1 MACLGIRT
9 VDPMSQLLDTILLF
23 SLPASGK
30 SEVRR
35 YLASLTPEQCRNDFH
50 MGPTLQL
57 DDYPYVHLMHRID
70 DELKANGLDYAYYLG
85 PNRPFRDNWTWAV
98 LIELLNE
105 DHANLMTG
113 NKTLVAS
120 AAQHLFDRLDAA
132 HAKVGLSEP
141 LGGIP
146 HRIRVRL
153 AEALEAECRTEL
165 DVLNRQN
172 AQDKAGRTLVIEA
185 ARGGANGSIFPLCP
199 PQGYDTA
206 FQTLSPAIL
215 EKASVLYVW
224 VDPSESRRKNIER
237 GRPDGQGS
245 ILHHSV
251 PREVMLGQ
259 YGCDDMAWL
268 MAQSDRPG
276 TIRVERVVAAGDRY
290 ETKVYHLPVARFDN
304 RGDLT
309 TFVREDQKLWKPTDV
324 KAIHTGL
331 KAAFD
336 QLAASKR

>member
-1 MACLGIRT
+1 MT
-9 VDPMSQLLDTILLF
+9 QLLDTILLF

-35 YLASLTPEQCRNDFH
+35 YLASLTPDQCRNDFH
-50 MGPTLQL
+50 LGPTLQL

-70 DELKANGLDYAYYLG
+70 DELKANGLDYVYYHG
-85 PNRPFRDNWTWAV
+85 PKRPFRDNWTWAV

-105 DHANLMTG
+105 DHANLEASRQTE
-113 NKTLVAS
+113 VAS

-132 HAKVGLSEP
+132 HARVGIPQP
-141 LGGIP
+141 LGEIP

-153 AEALEAECRTEL
+153 ANVLEAECRAEL
-165 DVLNRQN
+165 DALNRQN
-172 AQDKAGRTLVIEA
+172 ALDKAGHTLVIEA
-185 ARGGANGSIFPLCP
+185 ARGGTHGSAFPLCP
-199 PQGYDTA
+199 PHGYETA

-224 VDPSESRRKNIER
+224 VEPAESRRKNIER
-237 GRPDGQGS
+237 GRPDGPGS

-251 PREVMLGQ
+251 PMEVMLGQ

-276 TIRVERVVAAGDRY
+276 SIRVERTVQEGSRY
-290 ETKVYHLPVARFDN
+290 VTRAYHLPVARFDN
-304 RGDLT
+304 RIDLT
-309 TFVREDQKLWKPTDV
+309 TFVREDQKLWKPADIQ
-324 KAIHTGL
+324 AIHSGL
-331 KAAFD
+331 KQAFD
-336 QLAASKR
+336 QLAKK

>member
-1 MACLGIRT
+1 MACLTIRT
-9 VDPMSQLLDTILLF
+9 VDSMSQLLDTILLF

-35 YLASLTPEQCRNDFH
+35 YLASLTPDQCRNDFH

-70 DELKANGLDYAYYLG
+70 DELKANGLGYVYYHG
-85 PNRPFRDNWTWAV
+85 SNRPFLDSWTWAV

-105 DHANLMTG
+105 DHANLQASRQIE
-113 NKTLVAS
+113 VAS

-132 HAKVGLSEP
+132 HAKVGLSQP
-141 LGGIP
+141 LGDIP
-146 HRIRVRL
+146 HRVRVRL
-153 AEALEAECRTEL
+153 AEALETECRAEL
-165 DVLNRQN
+165 DALNRQN

-185 ARGGANGSIFPLCP
+185 ARGGANGSAFPLCP
-199 PQGYDTA
+199 PHGYDTA
-206 FQTLSPAIL
+206 FQTLAPAIL
-215 EKASVLYVW
+215 DKASVLYVW
-224 VDPSESRRKNIER
+224 VEPAESRRKNIER
-237 GRPDGQGS
+237 GRPNGQGS

-251 PREVMLGQ
+251 PMEVMLGQ

-276 TIRVERVVAAGDRY
+276 TIRVERLIQSGDRY

-304 RGDLT
+304 RNDLT
-309 TFVREDQKLWKPTDV
+309 TFVREDRKLWKPANV
-324 KAIHTGL
+324 QAIHGGL
-331 KAAFD
+331 KQAFD
-336 QLAASKR
+336 QLAKK

>member
-1 MACLGIRT
+1 MTSG
-9 VDPMSQLLDTILLF
+9 LLDTILLF

-35 YLASLTPEQCRNDFH
+35 YLASLTPDQCRGDFH

-70 DELKANGLDYAYYLG
+70 DELKANGLGYAYYHG
-85 PNRPFRDNWTWAV
+85 PSRPFLDNWTWAV

-105 DHANLMTG
+105 DYADLMAG
-113 NKTLVAS
+113 RQVVVAS
-120 AAQHLFDRLDAA
+120 AAQHLMDRLDAA
-132 HAKVGLSEP
+132 HAKVGLAQPMGE
-141 LGGIP
+141 LP
-146 HRIRVRL
+146 HRLRMKI
-153 AEALEAECRTEL
+153 AAALEAECRAEL
-165 DVLNRQN
+165 DTLNRQN

-185 ARGGANGSIFPLCP
+185 ARGGHNGSAFPLTP
-199 PQGYDTA
+199 PHGYETA

-215 EKASVLYVW
+215 EKAAVLYVW
-224 VDPSESRRKNIER
+224 VDPAESRRKNIER

-251 PREVMLGQ
+251 PMEVMLGQ

-268 MAQSDRPG
+268 LEQSDRPG
-276 TIRVERVVAAGDRY
+276 TIRVERIVPEGGRY
-290 ETKVYHLPVARFDN
+290 ATKVYYLPVARFDN
-304 RGDLT
+304 RKDLT
-309 TFVREDQKLWKPTDV
+309 TFVREDQSLWKAEDV
-324 KAIHTGL
+324 KAIHDGL

-336 QLAASKR
+336 QLAK